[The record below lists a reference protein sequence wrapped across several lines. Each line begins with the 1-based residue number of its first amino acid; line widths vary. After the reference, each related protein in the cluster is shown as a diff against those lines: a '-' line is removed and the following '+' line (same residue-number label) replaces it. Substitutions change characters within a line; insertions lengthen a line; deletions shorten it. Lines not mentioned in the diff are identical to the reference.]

1 MSPIGPIQLIA
12 VTFKDFTPQGKILP
26 ELLSLNE
33 LGTIRIIDL
42 QFVQKNNE
50 GQLSEVALSGLSP
63 DEKQQY
69 GAVLSGLL
77 KAGGNG
83 QDGGD
88 LAGTLTT
95 IGQSYGLSLADFRAV
110 AEQLLPNSAAAL
122 LLIEHAWARKFS
134 QAVQEAGGRMAA
146 QGFLTSQT
154 LALVGKEL
162 ETQVQTAEAI
172 ARSQAIQREAAQRA
186 ARAVALSRA
195 IQADAADRAVAALVA
210 ADLIEEAA
218 IDRAVQVVL
227 AAELVEAAAVAE
239 AQAVVM
245 AAEEIKAAALLGAV
259 RALIASEIIQAE
271 AAEAA
276 IDALVAAA
284 LIEAEVRQE
293 LLTGL
298 SV

>member
-1 MSPIGPIQLIA
+1 MNIGPIQLIA
-12 VTFKDFTPQGKILP
+12 ITFKDFAPQGKILP

-33 LGTIRIIDL
+33 LGTIRVIDL
-42 QFVQKNNE
+42 QFVQKNSS
-50 GQLSEVALSGLSP
+50 GQLSELELSGLSP
-63 DEKQQY
+63 EEKQQY
-69 GAVLSGLL
+69 GAVLTGLFN
-77 KAGGNG
+77 ADAANAVS
-83 QDGGD
+83 GD
-88 LAGTLTT
+88 LADMMTT
-95 IGQSYGLSLADFRAV
+95 VGQSYGLSLADFRAV
-110 AEQLLPNSAAAL
+110 AEQLRPNSAAAL

-134 QAVQEAGGRMAA
+134 QAVGEAGGKMAV
-146 QGFLTSQT
+146 QGFLTPQT

-162 ETQVQTAEAI
+162 ETQVQTTEAI
-172 ARSQAIQREAAQRA
+172 ARSRAIQKEAAERA